1 MVKVLDEESLFLSQ
15 MRLFANVNRDY
26 LREFACH
33 LRTHQYRRG
42 EVIFHEDDPP
52 GNLFLIKKGA
62 VKVQLLSSD
71 GKRITIAWVGSMNFF
86 GTLSCVRGMPR
97 PESAVALT
105 ATDVL
110 LITREQ
116 FQAFLREHPETALVF
131 IDLLAERWQS
141 GLDLLQDVAFLEVP
155 ARLAKVLLGM
165 TTRSQGLMRLEDEDY
180 SISPSQI
187 ELAAL
192 VGATRES
199 VNKWIQKFVHLGWL
213 ERSGRKL
220 RVLDEQS
227 LRKLLN

>member
-1 MVKVLDEESLFLSQ
+1 MQVLDEDSLFLSQ

-33 LRTHQYRRG
+33 LRAHRYERG

-52 GNLFLIKKGA
+52 GNLFLVKRGA

-71 GKRITIAWVGSMNFF
+71 GKRITIAWVGALNFF

-105 ATDVL
+105 VTEVL

-165 TTRSQGLMRLEDEDY
+165 TTRSQGLMRLEGEDY

-199 VNKWIQKFVHLGWL
+199 VNKWIQKFVHLGWV
-213 ERSGRKL
+213 ERNGRKL

-227 LRKLLN
+227 LRQLLN